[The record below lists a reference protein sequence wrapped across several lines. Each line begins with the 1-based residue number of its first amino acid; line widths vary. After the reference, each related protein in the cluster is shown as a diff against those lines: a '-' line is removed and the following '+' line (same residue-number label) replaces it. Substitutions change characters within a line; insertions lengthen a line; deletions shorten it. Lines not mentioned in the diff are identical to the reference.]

1 MEAKVVAKYLKVGP
15 QKARLVVNQI
25 RGKKVGEA
33 MKILT
38 LSDKAV
44 SKEITKALKSVMAN
58 AENNHD
64 MDVDSLF
71 VKSAFADGGP
81 VMKRMRPRAQGR
93 GFTIRKRSSHI
104 TIVLG
109 DDSGK

>member
-1 MEAKVVAKYLKVGP
+1 MEAKAVAKYLKVGP
-15 QKARLVVNQI
+15 QKARLVVDQI

-33 MKILT
+33 MRVLT

-44 SKEITKALKSVMAN
+44 SKDVTKALKSAMAN

-93 GFTIRKRSSHI
+93 GFVIRKRSSHI

>member
-1 MEAKVVAKYLKVGP
+1 
-15 QKARLVVNQI
+15 
-25 RGKKVGEA
+25 
-33 MKILT
+33 
-38 LSDKAV
+38 
-44 SKEITKALKSVMAN
+44 
-58 AENNHD
+58 

-71 VKSAFADGGP
+71 VKNAFADGGP

-93 GFTIRKRSSHI
+93 GFVIRKRSSHI